1 MMMMMMMMMVMIL
14 VWPPPCNSDHQ
25 DYYMFS
31 RGFLLTFTFHWYRE
45 GAISK
50 L

>member
-1 MMMMMMMMMVMIL
+1 MTLI
-14 VWPPPCNSDHQ
+14 WPPPCNSDHQ

-31 RGFLLTFTFHWYRE
+31 RGFLLTFTLHCYRE